1 MKKLLGVCAL
11 GLALLTGCGKKECYP
26 VCPEEEMVTYQDCKE
41 CRESGPLPKEIGW
54 TQADYQ

>member
-1 MKKLLGVCAL
+1 MKKLLGVFAL
-11 GLALLTGCGKKECYP
+11 GLVLLTGCGRKNVCCP
-26 VCPEEEMVTYQDCKE
+26 CPEEEVVTYEDCKE